1 MQGKCNYFNE
11 IHTKLYYIC
20 LSINISPLYVVYL
33 PALRSQPSALCYIGT
48 IFAYNICALVSYNII
63 GGIKLKKTLRNQKGF
78 TLIELIIVII
88 IIGIL
93 AAVAIPKYMEI
104 KEQAGDATAQGI
116 LGALRGANSI
126 LYAEYNLK
134 TTGFATGNTY
144 NITTLLN
151 AANVQGVAIAPAN
164 ATQLAFNIPGA
175 GNYTISVLGPTL
187 YTDKAADPAMIKCE
201 YARAAGIVCSNW

>member
-1 MQGKCNYFNE
+1 MLLTPCP
-11 IHTKLYYIC
+11 ILLAPC
-20 LSINISPLYVVYL
+20 YV
-33 PALRSQPSALCYIGT
+33 GM
-48 IFAYNICALVSYNII
+48 IFAYLSDMKILS
-63 GGIKLKKTLRNQKGF
+63 GGFEVKTLRNQRGF

-134 TTGFATGNTY
+134 TTGFSDGKKYDMATVVGNA
-144 NITTLLN
+144 NI
-151 AANVQGVAIAPAN
+151 QGLSIDVG
-164 ATQLAFNIPGA
+164 TETCHFFIPGA
-175 GNYTISVLGPTL
+175 GHYTIKMDGPTIS
-187 YTDKAADPAMIKCE
+187 TNKAPDPGVIKCQF
-201 YARAAGIVCSNW
+201 ARAAGIDCTTW

>member
-1 MQGKCNYFNE
+1 M
-11 IHTKLYYIC
+11 
-20 LSINISPLYVVYL
+20 
-33 PALRSQPSALCYIGT
+33 
-48 IFAYNICALVSYNII
+48 IFAYKSYMKILS
-63 GGIKLKKTLRNQKGF
+63 GGFEVRTLRNQRGF

-134 TTGFATGNTY
+134 NSFPPYGTTVYSITDLITNA
-144 NITTLLN
+144 NI
-151 AANVQGVAIAPAN
+151 QGVVINPSG
-164 ATQLAFNIPGA
+164 TTCTFVITGA
-175 GNYTISVLGPTL
+175 GEYRFSMQGPTT
-187 YTDKAADPAMIKCE
+187 YTDKAADPAVIKCF
-201 YARAAGIVCSNW
+201 YARAAGIDCTTW